1 MTRQNLAKP
10 SDSEGSIII
19 GEHITLNKSIS
30 QRGKVAR
37 PHSHGC
43 EQLISV
49 MKGEAWFRVGE
60 EEKTVTTEEII
71 HIPVGVEHEFK
82 NVGDGEFIYI
92 SFNSS
97 MLNCSNSSFILL
109 INRAP
114 SAPSI
119 TR

>member
-1 MTRQNLAKP
+1 MPFFNWDQMTRKNLAEQ
-10 SDSEGSIII
+10 SDSEVSIII

-37 PHSHGC
+37 PHSRGC

-60 EEKTVTTEEII
+60 EEKTVTTEDII
-71 HIPVGVEHEFK
+71 HIPVGGEHEFK

-92 SFNSS
+92 SFKNISEDWPP
-97 MLNCSNSSFILL
+97 
-109 INRAP
+109 P
-114 SAPSI
+114 SDLQDDKA
-119 TR
+119 

>member
-1 MTRQNLAKP
+1 MPFYNWDKMTRQNLAKP

-19 GEHITLNKSIS
+19 GEHITLNKSVS

-49 MKGEAWFRVGE
+49 VKGQAWFRVGE
-60 EEKTVTTEEII
+60 DEKTVSTDDII

-82 NVGDGEFIYI
+82 NIGDGEFIYI
-92 SFNSS
+92 SFKNISEDWPPPPD
-97 MLNCSNSSFILL
+97 IQDDKD
-109 INRAP
+109 
-114 SAPSI
+114 
-119 TR
+119 